1 MITSVLVIADSVC
14 LISTGNILRLVYTTS
29 RATVFVVVM
38 CSFKRSGLERLV
50 LVLLLL
56 GRCFQ
61 PVTAM
66 NWIRTFVSDTCLI
79 IGGLHE
85 DTDYEFRV
93 AAENRA
99 GLGPYS
105 EVSSPVKT
113 CEHKG
118 QSSIS
123 VIPGALHV
131 TLLSTFRAI
140 VPQLHHHFCILF
152 KPLPRS
158 CFVVCSTSRSE
169 NCHGRCWKGYE
180 IIYTTFAKTTSRLT
194 YATSRYCRY
203 C

>member
-1 MITSVLVIADSVC
+1 
-14 LISTGNILRLVYTTS
+14 
-29 RATVFVVVM
+29 M
-38 CSFKRSGLERLV
+38 CSFKRSALERLV

-131 TLLSTFRAI
+131 TLLPT
-140 VPQLHHHFCILF
+140 V
-152 KPLPRS
+152 
-158 CFVVCSTSRSE
+158 TSRFL
-169 NCHGRCWKGYE
+169 R
-180 IIYTTFAKTTSRLT
+180 TF
-194 YATSRYCRY
+194 
-203 C
+203 